1 MFPRK
6 WTGAL
11 TGVLRSG
18 QDRESEIA
26 IGAGHPRRD
35 PAILLKAFS
44 SSNRPGDCGHG
55 SRDKEMGKA
64 VTGLE
69 SNPVTAH
76 EVSNTIVDIPLN
88 SSVGIIKDTKN
99 SITDLKTFINSDGKW
114 AITGNAAV
122 KGTVNIQ
129 FVADGK
135 KINVKLV
142 VNR

>member
-1 MFPRK
+1 
-6 WTGAL
+6 
-11 TGVLRSG
+11 
-18 QDRESEIA
+18 
-26 IGAGHPRRD
+26 
-35 PAILLKAFS
+35 
-44 SSNRPGDCGHG
+44 
-55 SRDKEMGKA
+55 MGKA

-99 SITDLKTFINSDGKW
+99 SITDLKTFINSDGKR

-142 VNR
+142 VKR